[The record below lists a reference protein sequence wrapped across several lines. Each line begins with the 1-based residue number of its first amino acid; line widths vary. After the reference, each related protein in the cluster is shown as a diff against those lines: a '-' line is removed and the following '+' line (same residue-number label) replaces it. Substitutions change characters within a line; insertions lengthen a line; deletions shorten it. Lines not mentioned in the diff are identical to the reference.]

1 MIALHGG
8 YKANIK
14 AAHIAALHFKGYG
27 EGSGGGP
34 WEQCWPSTA
43 PQWVPRLLAGAGN
56 REQSKLKRPRVR
68 DIYFKGEKLFLRSFL
83 FELRVDSEWTSAVF

>member
-27 EGSGGGP
+27 EGSGGGGGRGTVGAVLALHGP
-34 WEQCWPSTA
+34 PVGPPS
-43 PQWVPRLLAGAGN
+43 VSRG
-56 REQSKLKRPRVR
+56 R
-68 DIYFKGEKLFLRSFL
+68 
-83 FELRVDSEWTSAVF
+83 

>member
-27 EGSGGGP
+27 EGSEGGTVGAVLALHGP
-34 WEQCWPSTA
+34 PVGPPS
-43 PQWVPRLLAGAGN
+43 VSRG
-56 REQSKLKRPRVR
+56 R
-68 DIYFKGEKLFLRSFL
+68 
-83 FELRVDSEWTSAVF
+83 

>member
-27 EGSGGGP
+27 EESGGGGTVGAVLALRGP
-34 WEQCWPSTA
+34 PVGPPS
-43 PQWVPRLLAGAGN
+43 VSRG
-56 REQSKLKRPRVR
+56 R
-68 DIYFKGEKLFLRSFL
+68 
-83 FELRVDSEWTSAVF
+83 

>member
-27 EGSGGGP
+27 EGSGGDRGSSAGP
-34 WEQCWPSTA
+34 PRPPSGS
-43 PQWVPRLLAGAGN
+43 PVC
-56 REQSKLKRPRVR
+56 
-68 DIYFKGEKLFLRSFL
+68 
-83 FELRVDSEWTSAVF
+83 